1 MAGLKCCTFVHAN
14 PFNKQLSIFCAETF
28 VHQCSSL
35 SKMKCLKVWS
45 EEAHENNWL
54 FDESFH
60 FNNKISPFCCC
71 RWLEFQEDIFC
82 FQSFISGNGSLVC
95 NLTFHPK
102 QPYGNMWKR
111 HEKWICVHGHK
122 LCFFSLQSAQLWNWG
137 NVLCLRYPCFWES
150 SELMVQQRELF
161 KKCHVLNFHPIHE
174 LFFNLCEMI
183 YCLQPAANH
192 KLSVIQ

>member
-71 RWLEFQEDIFC
+71 RWLEFKEDIFC

-122 LCFFSLQSAQLWNWG
+122 LCFFFHYSQHNFEIGGTFYVYAIHVSESLLSWWCNKENFLKNATFGIFTQFMNFFLTYVRWFTAYNL
-137 NVLCLRYPCFWES
+137 
-150 SELMVQQRELF
+150 QQIT
-161 KKCHVLNFHPIHE
+161 N
-174 LFFNLCEMI
+174 
-183 YCLQPAANH
+183 
-192 KLSVIQ
+192 

>member
-71 RWLEFQEDIFC
+71 RWLEFKEDIFC

-102 QPYGNMWKR
+102 QPYGKMWKS
-111 HEKWICVHGHK
+111 HEKT
-122 LCFFSLQSAQLWNWG
+122 
-137 NVLCLRYPCFWES
+137 CLYVYMGTNCA
-150 SELMVQQRELF
+150 
-161 KKCHVLNFHPIHE
+161 
-174 LFFNLCEMI
+174 LFFITVSTTL
-183 YCLQPAANH
+183 
-192 KLSVIQ
+192 KLGERFMSTLSMFLRVFWADGATKRTF